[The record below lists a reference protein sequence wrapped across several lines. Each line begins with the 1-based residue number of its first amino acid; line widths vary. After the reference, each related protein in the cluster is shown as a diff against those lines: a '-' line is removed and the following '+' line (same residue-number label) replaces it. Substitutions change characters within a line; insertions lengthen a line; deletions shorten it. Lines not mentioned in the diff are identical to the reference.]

1 MSTYMNI
8 ADRTYRTV
16 EFYTFLDAFISAGNH
31 NAHIVESCA
40 SWDDILTKEA
50 LLSAQG
56 RTSTF
61 VLSQDGRSGFIAR
74 ASGELCAVFS
84 TVRGRGDALVKH
96 AIYMGAT
103 HLDHFEGYLSH
114 LYERNGFIL
123 VGSERNHNGDNHPR
137 VEYRALSEA

>member
-1 MSTYMNI
+1 MNLN
-8 ADRTYRTV
+8 DQTFRTV
-16 EFYTFLDAFISAGNH
+16 PFYTFLDAFIAAGAI
-31 NAHIVESCA
+31 NAHITESCA
-40 SWDDILTKEA
+40 TWDEIIAKEA
-50 LLSAQG
+50 LLSAQE

-61 VLSQDGRSGFIAR
+61 CLSQDGRSGFIAR